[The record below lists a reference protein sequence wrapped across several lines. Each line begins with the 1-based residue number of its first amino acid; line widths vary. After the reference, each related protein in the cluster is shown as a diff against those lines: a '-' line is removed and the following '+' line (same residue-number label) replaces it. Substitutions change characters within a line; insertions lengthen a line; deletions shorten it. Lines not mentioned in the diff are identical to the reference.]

1 VVSSS
6 LRVRTIARSTR
17 RRQQKTRKPTKLNA
31 KNKELGLQVLQL
43 NVAMGTDGVKPDK
56 PS

>member
-1 VVSSS
+1 
-6 LRVRTIARSTR
+6 VRTIARSTR

-31 KNKELGLQVLQL
+31 KNKELGQQVLQL